1 MQNTLLI
8 ATKNP
13 AKVIEITSFL
23 SDLPIKTVSLK
34 DLNISDDVEED
45 GRDYWENS
53 KKKAVYYSRIANLPA
68 IADDGGLEISA
79 LNGAPGVK
87 SRRWLGYHAEDEEL
101 IEYMKKVAHGL
112 PDDNRTAYFK
122 DVVTLALPTGALF
135 QEYGKVKGI
144 IAKKPLLKFLEGYPY
159 RSFFY
164 LPEAKKYY
172 HESDLSDQ
180 EMVKYNHRLVAINK
194 MKKNIRKVFDVK

>member
-101 IEYMKKVAHGL
+101 IEYMKKVAYGL

-122 DVVTLALPTGALF
+122 NVVTLALPTGALF